1 MTQLLFSFDGRIRR
15 LHYWLVSLG
24 VGFGLSTVY
33 LGVFSITEATAS
45 AAAGGDARAAMSS
58 PAMVIA
64 MLVLTLIYLTL
75 AIWIGLAVQVK
86 RWHDRDKSGWWVL
99 TGFIP
104 IVGGIWSLIECGIL
118 DGTPGPNRFG
128 LSPKGVTGPPPVRI

>member
-1 MTQLLFSFDGRIRR
+1 MTQLLFSFDGRVRR

-24 VGFGLSTVY
+24 AGFGLSVIY
-33 LGVFSITEATAS
+33 LIVFSVIEAVAGAAS
-45 AAAGGDARAAMSS
+45 GGDLHAAMSS
-58 PAMVIA
+58 PATVIG
-64 MLVLTLIYLTL
+64 MLVLTLTYVLLLFWVGL
-75 AIWIGLAVQVK
+75 AIQVK

-104 IVGGIWSLIECGIL
+104 VVGGIWTLIECGIL

-128 LSPKGVTGPPPVRI
+128 LSPKGVAGPPPVSM